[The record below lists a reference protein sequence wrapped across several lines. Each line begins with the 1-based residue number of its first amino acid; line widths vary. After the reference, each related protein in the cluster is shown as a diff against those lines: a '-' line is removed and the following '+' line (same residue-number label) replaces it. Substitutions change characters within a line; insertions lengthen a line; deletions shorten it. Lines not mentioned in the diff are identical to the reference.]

1 MAEPSLADVD
11 FEVRQTMANHL
22 QTVEGRIKTFIE
34 AITEDTA
41 QCEAR
46 KSIVAQMIWDES
58 KTAFDQISHLI
69 EKIKTIEK
77 EE

>member
-1 MAEPSLADVD
+1 MAERSLADVD
-11 FEVRQTMANHL
+11 FDVRQTMANHL
-22 QTVEGRIKTFIE
+22 QRVEGRVKTFIE

-58 KTAFDQISHLI
+58 KDAFVQIAHLI
-69 EKIKTIEK
+69 LGEK